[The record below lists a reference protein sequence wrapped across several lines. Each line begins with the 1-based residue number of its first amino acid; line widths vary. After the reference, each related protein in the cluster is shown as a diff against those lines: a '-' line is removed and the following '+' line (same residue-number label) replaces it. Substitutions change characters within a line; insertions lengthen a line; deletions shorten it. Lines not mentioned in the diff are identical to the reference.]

1 MKVRSFS
8 IATLMFFVAVAALD
22 ASLLRQIDLGEEN
35 PVILSAAGIFVMVN
49 ILAFGLLRLVSLR
62 GKNCAFL
69 TGFEIAGTVAVL
81 AYLACFRWWPDYAV
95 ELWVEARNPIESV
108 CRPYAPEWF
117 MACFYQQWW
126 DQYPWYLKYPMDLVV
141 LPVQTL
147 PFLSAQLFV
156 AVIGGA
162 LAKVLSKKTKG
173 RAANQPQC
181 IAL

>member
-1 MKVRSFS
+1 MKLRSFS

-22 ASLLRQIDLGEEN
+22 ARLLRQIDLGDGDPE
-35 PVILSAAGIFVMVN
+35 ILGAAGIFVMVN
-49 ILAFGLLRLVSLR
+49 ILAFGLLRLVFLR

-69 TGFEIAGTVAVL
+69 TGFEIAGIVAVL
-81 AYLACFRWWPDYAV
+81 TYLAFFRLWPDYAV
-95 ELWVEARNPIESV
+95 ELWVKARHPIESA
-108 CRPYAPEWF
+108 CKPYAPEWF
-117 MACFYQQWW
+117 MACFYQNLW

-162 LAKVLSKKTKG
+162 LAKALSKKTTV
-173 RAANQPQC
+173 RAVNQPQ
-181 IAL
+181 L